1 MQIASNH
8 YFAPQQR
15 QRPGVS
21 LPSYIR
27 SLPPRIMADDIE
39 YLQRKGALT
48 VPGTGLRN
56 ELLRSYVQYVHPYM
70 PLLDLK
76 DFLHPIEKNDGNSP
90 VSLLLFQAVMFAATA
105 YIDMRFLH
113 AQGFSNRKA
122 ARKVFFQK
130 ARVRWATLYLAMPF
144 ELTRSVTLRF
154 RLRARPHLTRAG
166 FTADDLLV

>member
-1 MQIASNH
+1 MQVASNH
-8 YFAPQQR
+8 YFAPEQR
-15 QRPGVS
+15 QRPGDC

-27 SLPPRIMADDIE
+27 CLPPRIMAEDVE

-48 VPGTGLRN
+48 VPDARLRN

-113 AQGFSNRKA
+113 AQGFDNRKA
-122 ARKVFFQK
+122 ARKVFFQR
-130 ARVRWATLYLAMPF
+130 ARVRWARLHLAMTF
-144 ELTRSVTLRF
+144 VLT
-154 RLRARPHLTRAG
+154 
-166 FTADDLLV
+166 

>member
-1 MQIASNH
+1 MQIASNQ
-8 YFAPQQR
+8 YLAPQQR

-21 LPSYIR
+21 LPNYIR
-27 SLPPRIMADDIE
+27 CLPPRIMAEDIE

-48 VPGTGLRN
+48 VPDTRLRN

-76 DFLHPIEKNDGNSP
+76 DFLRPIEKNDGNSP

-113 AQGFSNRKA
+113 AQGIDNRKA
-122 ARKVFFQK
+122 ARKVFFQR
-130 ARVRWATLYLAMPF
+130 ARVRWAAPHPIMTF
-144 ELTRSVTLRF
+144 ELTGSVIVRF
-154 RLRARPHLTRAG
+154 
-166 FTADDLLV
+166 